1 MSEGGGYLN
10 VSSCQFFVFFKLF
23 FLCFFQFLNIL
34 PPLPN
39 QIVSIKHD
47 QASSSPQVPLLL
59 GLGMEKARL
68 LFGLLL

>member
-23 FLCFFQFLNIL
+23 CVFFQFLNIL

-68 LFGLLL
+68 LFVLLL

>member
-1 MSEGGGYLN
+1 MSRLVSFLCFLN
-10 VSSCQFFVFFKLF
+10 FFVF
-23 FLCFFQFLNIL
+23 FFQFLNIL

>member
-1 MSEGGGYLN
+1 MSRLVSFLCFLN
-10 VSSCQFFVFFKLF
+10 FFVF
-23 FLCFFQFLNIL
+23 FFQFLNIL

-68 LFGLLL
+68 LIGLLL